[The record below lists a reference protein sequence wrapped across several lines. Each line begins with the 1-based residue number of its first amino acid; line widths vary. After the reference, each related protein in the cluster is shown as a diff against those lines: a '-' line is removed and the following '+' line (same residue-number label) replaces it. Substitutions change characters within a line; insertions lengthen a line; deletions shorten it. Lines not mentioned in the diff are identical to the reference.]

1 MGRIP
6 QFSTEEYPRTQG
18 DVDSYPSGLDR
29 VMALRFCE
37 SRERK
42 GRLAIIQY
50 NEELLMAIAPD
61 EIVRPLC
68 DAAKRRSR

>member
-18 DVDSYPSGLDR
+18 DVDSYQSGLDR

-37 SRERK
+37 SLRDTRAQREARNYSV
-42 GRLAIIQY
+42 Q
-50 NEELLMAIAPD
+50 
-61 EIVRPLC
+61 
-68 DAAKRRSR
+68 